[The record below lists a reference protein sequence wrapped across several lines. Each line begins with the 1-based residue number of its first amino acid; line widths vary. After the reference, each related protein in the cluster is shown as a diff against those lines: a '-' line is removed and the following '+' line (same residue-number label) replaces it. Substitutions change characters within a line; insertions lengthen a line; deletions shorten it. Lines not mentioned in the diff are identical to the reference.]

1 MKTSIFEYNSDDV
14 RSGELEMS
22 GEQERSTKKRAIPKF
37 VYAIIIGV
45 VSAALAVGVIFMIVD
60 RVNEGLIMELQVG
73 DIVPYAVEDG
83 EYTGTYISNDMGAK
97 VSVTIES
104 GFVVDIALVS
114 FEGIDTSRAQR
125 VFNAVIAAQSLV
137 TDDDEVGTEP
147 TDIILLKAI
156 GQAVNGETLN

>member
-1 MKTSIFEYNSDDV
+1 MKNSIFEYNSDDV
-14 RSGELEMS
+14 RSGEMEIS
-22 GEQERSTKKRAIPKF
+22 GAQESSVPRRTIPKY
-37 VYAIIIGV
+37 VYAIAIGLLSV
-45 VSAALAVGVIFMIVD
+45 ALAVGMIFMIVD
-60 RVNEGLIMELQVG
+60 RVNEGLIMEIQVG
-73 DIVPYAVEDG
+73 DIVPYTVEDG

-104 GFVVDIALVS
+104 GFVVDIALVG
-114 FEGIDTSRAQR
+114 FEGIDNSRAQR

-137 TDDDEVGTEP
+137 TYDDEVGTEP